1 MNGIYDQYYHISMKK
16 ILFRKILSDC
26 LIFFSIALFFTGII
40 IWIFQAVNFLDI
52 MIEDGRDYLIYI
64 KFTLL
69 IFPKIITKVLPF
81 IFFISFLY
89 IITKYEIENELII
102 FWNFGVNKISLIN
115 FFFKFSIL
123 LTILQIILSS
133 IIVPATQDQA
143 RSFLRKS
150 NIDFFENFIK
160 PRKFN
165 DTIKDLTIYSD
176 KRDENNNFTEIY
188 IKKGN
193 SYNNFQIT
201 YAKKG
206 NFKQIG
212 DKQIFELFNGETI
225 RVFNNKITN
234 FRFAKSNL
242 NLSDLESNTTTY
254 KKTQEVST
262 INLINC
268 YKNIYNKKNVDLS
281 KKINIENCRSEN
293 LSNILKEFHKRII
306 IPFYI
311 PVLMLISLLLIVKS
325 KENINYLRYRLLIF
339 VMGLLTIIISEMTLR
354 FVNENFLN
362 NLIIS
367 IVPFSLIII
376 LYLLFYYKFTFIK
389 QLK

>member
-1 MNGIYDQYYHISMKK
+1 MKK

-311 PVLMLISLLLIVKS
+311 PVLMLISLLLIIKS